1 MSNKNP
7 TILSYI
13 SSACFY
19 IAAIIN
25 FFNAGILLGALYV
38 IFGSCFLYSGIVN
51 QNKNKRDKAGN
62 TEDKYDYKK
71 GKSERM

>member
-1 MSNKNP
+1 MSDKNT

-25 FFNAGILLGALYV
+25 FFYDGILLSMSYV
-38 IFGSCFLYSGIVN
+38 ILASYFLYSGIVN

-62 TEDKYDYKK
+62 TKENIEK
-71 GKSERM
+71 